1 MGARRTIEAC
11 ENAFGNSKVVGS
23 IRRIRSDAHGCRRV
37 LPLAVINFITLT
49 MTSYFPWKIAVPNRR
64 AMPVNRPGGPDYQAK
79 HRRKNRGS

>member
-1 MGARRTIEAC
+1 
-11 ENAFGNSKVVGS
+11 
-23 IRRIRSDAHGCRRV
+23 V